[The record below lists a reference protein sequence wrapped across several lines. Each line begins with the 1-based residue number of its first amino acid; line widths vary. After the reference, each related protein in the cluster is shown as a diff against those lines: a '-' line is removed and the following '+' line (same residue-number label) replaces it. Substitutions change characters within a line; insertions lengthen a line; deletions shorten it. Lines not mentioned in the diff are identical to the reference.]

1 MFWQRCKCICVCVF
15 ICRFCS
21 FLVSWTF
28 LFFRNRK
35 SYIYMLKT
43 SALQDVKYT
52 IIHRRFCRPLLR
64 KSAQMLNSLWKAVL
78 QRLVKLF
85 LSISIGRL
93 KNVTGNIA
101 WGIIFM
107 QLHLLASFNQLFPGN
122 NLEFIRPSHCLS
134 KMQVKDHRCHV
145 NP

>member
-1 MFWQRCKCICVCVF
+1 MCMCVYMQILF
-15 ICRFCS
+15 FSS
-21 FLVSWTF
+21 FLN
-28 LFFRNRK
+28 LPFFRNRK

-43 SALQDVKYT
+43 SVLQDVKYT

-93 KNVTGNIA
+93 NNVTGDIA

-107 QLHLLASFNQLFPGN
+107 QLHLLALFNQLFPGN